1 MTFGTMVTDQELS
14 RMAPIE
20 QELASVFAAELGH
33 ASPAEKPVCA
43 NSTEAGID
51 LGLSD
56 LGGMIRLDLEKLL
69 DGRLLFQG
77 TSGAGKSWTL
87 RRILEQTHG
96 LIQQIVID
104 PEGEFVSL
112 AQHCDYPVLDG
123 SRVDAAARPSRLA
136 SSQSVMSNAYSDAP
150 RQHQTSCGASRAD
163 AGCCR
168 RPRRKNSASTDA
180 LRGTPDLLQR
190 HIAPVTPTGFPVRD
204 RNAPFDEEERGRPGR
219 G

>member
-20 QELASVFAAELGH
+20 QELARAFAAELGH
-33 ASPAEKPVCA
+33 ASPAKKPVSA
-43 NSTEAGID
+43 NGAEAGID

-69 DGRLLFQG
+69 DGRLLVQG

-96 LIQQIVID
+96 LVQQIVID

-112 AQHCDYPVLDG
+112 AQHYDYPILDG
-123 SRVDAAARPSRLA
+123 SRLDTAALAIAAARAREHRLSVLLDLSQIGKPRCRPSPHL
-136 SSQSVMSNAYSDAP
+136 
-150 RQHQTSCGASRAD
+150 
-163 AGCCR
+163 
-168 RPRRKNSASTDA
+168 SA
-180 LRGTPDLLQR
+180 R
-190 HIAPVTPTGFPVRD
+190 
-204 RNAPFDEEERGRPGR
+204 
-219 G
+219 